1 MLKVKLKLSLCLTK
15 YQYYKDLRW
24 AGYVTRIEGDEKY
37 KTSVRKTEGKKP
49 FWSPGHGWDDN
60 IKIDDVGGLA

>member
-1 MLKVKLKLSLCLTK
+1 MLQNLYSSPYIIRMIKSRNV
-15 YQYYKDLRW
+15 RW